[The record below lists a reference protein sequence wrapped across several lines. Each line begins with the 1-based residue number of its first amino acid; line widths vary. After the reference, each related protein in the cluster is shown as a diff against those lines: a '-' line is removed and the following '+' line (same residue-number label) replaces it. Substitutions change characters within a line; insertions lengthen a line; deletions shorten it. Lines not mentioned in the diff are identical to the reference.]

1 LSDEDRHL
9 RGNAAFVFAA
19 LGDVWGTASFESPG
33 ASDSKDVQL
42 GREHND
48 ICDRSRS
55 EIDKARKEYDRRFRA
70 IQDHPVDYFH
80 RWMVEILAGGN
91 IEALGEYPYPSP
103 ALRH

>member
-1 LSDEDRHL
+1 MSDEDRHL
-9 RGNAAFVFAA
+9 SGNAAFVFTA

-42 GREHND
+42 CREHND
-48 ICDRSRS
+48 ICDRLHS
-55 EIDKARKEYDRRFRA
+55 EIDKARKEYDHRFRA

-91 IEALGEYPYPSP
+91 IEALCEYPYPSP

>member
-1 LSDEDRHL
+1 MGLPCAQGHLGPIVYGVASALSYV
-9 RGNAAFVFAA
+9 A
-19 LGDVWGTASFESPG
+19 TATGRAQRRSR
-33 ASDSKDVQL
+33 ASTSVVQL

-48 ICDRSRS
+48 ICDRLRS

-91 IEALGEYPYPSP
+91 IEAFGEY
-103 ALRH
+103 